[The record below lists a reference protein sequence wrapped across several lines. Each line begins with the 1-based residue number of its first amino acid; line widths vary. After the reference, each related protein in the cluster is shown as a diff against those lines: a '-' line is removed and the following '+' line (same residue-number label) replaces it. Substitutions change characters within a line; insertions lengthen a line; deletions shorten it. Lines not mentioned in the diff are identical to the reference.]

1 MLKQYAFFYLMKHDP
16 ENIRDII
23 PEHIRYWKESRPVGY
38 SGGPF
43 NDKSGG
49 LILFKAENME
59 TALEL
64 AMNDPFVVRDAIE
77 TKWLREWNRE

>member
-43 NDKSGG
+43 NDKSSG
-49 LILFKAENME
+49 LI
-59 TALEL
+59 
-64 AMNDPFVVRDAIE
+64 
-77 TKWLREWNRE
+77 